1 MSTSAKDTVS
11 HTEQDSSVDS
21 LYNGYIDYGSTVV
34 KERALTS
41 LVDGLKLGQRRAL
54 MCMTDPAY
62 KNKWVSTLALVGD
75 TTKVHHHGDAAIA
88 GTVARMTDVNGTM
101 NYPLIAGN
109 GNFGRQIFSGEG
121 AAPRYTSLRQ
131 HSNFAEMFS
140 EGFLGIPTG
149 FDDNGDQEYLH
160 FPTKLPVS
168 LLLSSTG
175 LGVGLSTRIPSFN
188 FWDVLR
194 LTREYVQNGEIAKND
209 IIYPDFSTG
218 GVLLRDATAGSSLMH
233 KGSAKFTV
241 RAKVEVIGREI
252 HILEVPFGH
261 TVDAII
267 ESVQNLI
274 VDGAP
279 IHSVIKKAGLRD
291 KVLAVVDCR
300 SKAVVDDVLNTLYG
314 KGILQVGYSPRM
326 VFLDYTSEGEQ
337 VVFFGGVHRVIGRW
351 VQLRRELIVRRA
363 KLKMPQ
369 VQYELTQYAAL
380 LALIADKAATT
391 EFLKVLS
398 TSGKEAGIAF
408 FKDFFSGTEFAS
420 VDEEI
425 LEWITSRRAMVFHDG
440 GRFVTLHESL
450 QKQYQDLLAAV
461 ENPDGV
467 ILQDLQELEHSHAG
481 QYERLTQLT
490 NTQYL
495 YSARTFQEAQD
506 NSEVFFTFTQDGYV
520 KKTRAEV
527 DTSSWLSTPLC
538 SVKAGASDV
547 LFAFDNYG
555 TVYRVYGHEL
565 GVTDK
570 DKNSMGSYLFSQS
583 SGEIEEL
590 RKGKSQHVPLDQHG
604 NPVPRRMVY
613 AGLLESG
620 TYPVQEVLY
629 LLFRDGFA
637 SKVVVE
643 SLRSKKKW
651 KVSRAVLNNR
661 VGEYLFDVVPGS
673 ALPEFYAV
681 HDDVVY
687 GRSRT
692 LKSRVGVFSTR
703 DWGTRLKDNLGTAS
717 RVFKAAGS
725 QYDVNVVYA
734 CDASLI
740 PVPEGSVGESL
751 PVARVF
757 DDGALVQ
764 GEDGSVVVQDMN
776 VPVQQ
781 FEDISRNVPGTHVLN
796 KNFLAMSAKDLG
808 ILSDDSVEVPKR
820 WSSCYF
826 EEYVNH

>member
-1 MSTSAKDTVS
+1 MSTSVKDEVS
-11 HTEQDSSVDS
+11 PQDQESSVDF
-21 LYNGYIDYGSTVV
+21 LYNGYVDYGSTVV
-34 KERALTS
+34 QERALTS
-41 LVDGLKLGQRRAL
+41 VFDGLKLGQRRAL
-54 MCMTDPAY
+54 LCMIDPAY
-62 KNKWVSTLALVGD
+62 KKWVSTLALVGD

-121 AAPRYTSLRQ
+121 AAPRYTSLKQ
-131 HSNFAEMFS
+131 HPNFVEMFS

-194 LTREYVQNGEIAKND
+194 LTRQYVQNGEIAKND

-218 GVLLRDATAGSSLMH
+218 GVLLRDANAGSSLMH

-279 IHSVIKKAGLRD
+279 IRSVIKKAGLRD

-300 SKAVVDDVLNTLYG
+300 SKAVVDEVLNTLYG

-326 VFLDYTSEGEQ
+326 VFLDYTSSGEQ

-391 EFLKVLS
+391 EFLKTLS

-408 FKDFFSGTEFAS
+408 LKDFFSGTEFAS
-420 VDEEI
+420 VDEGI
-425 LEWITSRRAMVFHDG
+425 LEWITSRRAVVFHDG
-440 GRFVTLHESL
+440 GRFVTMHESL
-450 QKQYQDLLAAV
+450 QKQYQDLLAAI
-461 ENPDGV
+461 ENPDDV
-467 ILQDLQELEHSHAG
+467 ILGDLEELEHSHAG
-481 QYERLTQLT
+481 QHERLTQLT

-495 YSARTFQEAQD
+495 YSARTLEEAQD

-538 SVKAGASDV
+538 SLKAGSSDV

-555 TVYRVYGHEL
+555 TVYRVYGAEL

-583 SGEIEEL
+583 SGEVEEL
-590 RKGKSQHVPLDQHG
+590 RKGKSSHVPLDQYG
-604 NPVPRRMVY
+604 NPVPRRLVF
-613 AGLLESG
+613 AGLLESS
-620 TYPVQEVLY
+620 TFTVQEVLY

-637 SKVVVE
+637 SKVVVD

-661 VGEYLFDVVPGS
+661 VGKYLFDVVPAS
-673 ALPEFYAV
+673 ELPEFYAV

-692 LKSRVGVFSTR
+692 LKSRVGVFSTQ
-703 DWGTRLKDNLGTAS
+703 DWDSCLKDTLGTAS

-725 QYDVNVVYA
+725 QYDVNFVYA

-740 PVPEGSVGESL
+740 PVPEGSVGESVL
-751 PVARVF
+751 AARLF
-757 DDGALVQ
+757 DAYSLVQ
-764 GEDGSVVVQDMN
+764 EDDGSVVVQDMD
-776 VPVQQ
+776 VPVKQ
-781 FEDISRNVPGTHVLN
+781 FEGISRYVSGSDVLN
-796 KNFLAMSAKDLG
+796 KSFLAMGAKDLG
-808 ILSDDSVEVPKR
+808 FISDDSVVIPKR
-820 WSSCYF
+820 WSSGYS
-826 EEYVNH
+826 EEYFNQ